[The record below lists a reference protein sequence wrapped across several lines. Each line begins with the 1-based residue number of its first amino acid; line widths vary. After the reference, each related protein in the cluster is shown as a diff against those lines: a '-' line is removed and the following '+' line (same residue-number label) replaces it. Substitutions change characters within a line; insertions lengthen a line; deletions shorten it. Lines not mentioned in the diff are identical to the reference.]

1 MATSFA
7 TFVLGGGL
15 VGLISIIIAWRKF
28 PLEKKSAK
36 LDHSKVTVDIAL
48 STLEAVNTQYQEV
61 LNRQTD
67 LESEVN
73 NLKGLFKAQKTLVS
87 KLKDYIIHI
96 LDNWESIRHSPEPP
110 TLTLD
115 IQTQIFKDDKEDKE

>member
-1 MATSFA
+1 MATSIA
-7 TFVLGGGL
+7 TFILGGGL

-61 LNRQTD
+61 LNRQIE
-67 LESEVN
+67 LEREVN
-73 NLKGLFKAQKTLVS
+73 NLKGLFDEQKTLVS
-87 KLKDYIIHI
+87 KLKNYIIY
-96 LDNWESIRHSPEPP
+96 LYDNWEAIRHKPNPP
-110 TLTLD
+110 KLTTD
-115 IQTQIFKDDKEDKE
+115 IQTHIFKEDEE

>member
-1 MATSFA
+1 MATSVA

-61 LNRQTD
+61 LTRQTE
-67 LESEVN
+67 LERQVKNIRYQFDE
-73 NLKGLFKAQKTLVS
+73 QKTLVS
-87 KLKDYIIHI
+87 KLKDYIIHV
-96 LDNWESIRHSPEPP
+96 LDNWESIRHNPEPP
-110 TLTLD
+110 TLTID
-115 IQTQIFKDDKEDKE
+115 IQSQIFKDDKE